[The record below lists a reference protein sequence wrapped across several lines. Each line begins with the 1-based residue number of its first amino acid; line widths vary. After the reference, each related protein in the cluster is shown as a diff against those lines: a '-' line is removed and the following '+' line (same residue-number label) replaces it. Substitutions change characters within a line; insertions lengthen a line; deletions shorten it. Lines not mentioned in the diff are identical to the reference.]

1 MATVTSG
8 PSCHSN
14 HLVQRSAK
22 DFHQAYK
29 HVFTGY
35 PRILVLYLGLILFPQ
50 MICSLTDARIDSC
63 IVDVDPIKF
72 SEDLCLLFRFNRDAA
87 DPDPFL
93 PNIR

>member
-1 MATVTSG
+1 M
-8 PSCHSN
+8 
-14 HLVQRSAK
+14 QRSAK

-29 HVFTGY
+29 DVFTGY
-35 PRILVLYLGLILFPQ
+35 PRVLLLYLGLILFPQ

-72 SEDLCLLFRFNRDAA
+72 SEDFFLLFRFNRDAA